1 METARGA
8 PGAQEGRGAGAVREY
23 GTPAGAG
30 RAADAVVFAAREGMD
45 PGPVGGLGAPGG
57 ARRGVGGGGG
67 EPAGTVGV
75 EAGDCPPFLADC
87 RLRAATELLA
97 HTWDGVVLA
106 GLRSGPRRRRDLL
119 RWLGGVS
126 DKALTE
132 TLRRLQ
138 ANGLVDRHPRPAA
151 PPHVDYALTPL
162 GASLVDGP
170 LRALADW
177 TLAHGDDLLAAQDP
191 PPATG

>member
-1 METARGA
+1 MA
-8 PGAQEGRGAGAVREY
+8 GAGAD
-23 GTPAGAG
+23 GS
-30 RAADAVVFAAREGMD
+30 RA
-45 PGPVGGLGAPGG
+45 
-57 ARRGVGGGGG
+57 
-67 EPAGTVGV
+67 
-75 EAGDCPPFLADC
+75 AGDCPPFLADC

-191 PPATG
+191 PPAAG